1 MGEIGGRGRGGEGR
15 GRVLD
20 YHVIRMNWQHKKG
33 CCVDLFNGLIDWIGL
48 VWLVWFG
55 FITMGFG
62 GVRDM

>member
-1 MGEIGGRGRGGEGR
+1 M
-15 GRVLD
+15 LD